1 MAGDMKILLFGDQTS
16 DPREHLRAQ
25 LLAGRSNV
33 LLSHFIQQVGVALKN
48 EIAQLAWSERDAIP
62 DFSTIEELAD
72 RSLISGVVHPGLT
85 SALLCISQL
94 AKYLE

>member
-1 MAGDMKILLFGDQTS
+1 MAGDMKILLFGDQTT
-16 DPREHLRAQ
+16 DPREHLCDR

-33 LLSHFIQQVGVALKN
+33 LLSHFIQRVGIALKN
-48 EIAQLAWSERDAIP
+48 EIAQLSRSQRDGIP

-72 RSLISGVVHPGLT
+72 RSLIGEVAHPGVT